1 MRIDVH
7 AAARVGLAMV
17 DRHLR
22 FVDVNQAQAALD
34 GIGAAEQVGRHI
46 RDVLPSGLADEAI
59 PVADADPDAVIG
71 VGAVVED
78 ITEHRAAE
86 RRTAQ
91 RQQVLL
97 SVSGA
102 PRRQG
107 RREDRWTSRRAPD
120 PRGRGLLPGVALHEL
135 TITLSGGRIQS
146 PRSAE
151 SRMTPEGDRRSH
163 PGCR

>member
-1 MRIDVH
+1 M
-7 AAARVGLAMV
+7 ASARQSMWVATSGTSC
-17 DRHLR
+17 
-22 FVDVNQAQAALD
+22 
-34 GIGAAEQVGRHI
+34 
-46 RDVLPSGLADEAI
+46 PSGLADEAI

-97 SVSGA
+97 SISAA

-107 RREDRWTSRRAPD
+107 RR
-120 PRGRGLLPGVALHEL
+120 
-135 TITLSGGRIQS
+135 
-146 PRSAE
+146 
-151 SRMTPEGDRRSH
+151 GD
-163 PGCR
+163 C